1 MAQAVA
7 SPESMS
13 PAEGGRGAF
22 KLRWTDIFIVLGVIL
37 LIVGAGGMAQRLTQG
52 LAPTNLTSYVPW
64 GLWVGFYDYLVW
76 LEVGSL
82 LTFTTLF
89 YLVGMTVLKPVKPVV
104 LFTGFTVVLMALIIV
119 LLDLGH
125 PERFWHV
132 LLYPDFGSMITW
144 MVWLHLAYLI
154 VLALELGLTL
164 FGNERTEGLMK
175 WLSYLSLPMG
185 LALII
190 VSGSI
195 FGVIATRPL
204 WNTASLPL
212 MFLISSLAAGSGLLT
227 LLVVLFWPDK
237 QDEQYRQIVQRFAR
251 LTSVLLAGGVFA
263 AGVIGFTMLYQGSGS
278 PVRAEGINLIL
289 SGPFAWSFWIV
300 HILLGVIVPLVL
312 MISMP
317 RRPLIVGIAA
327 FLSTVTFVAVTLNI
341 VIPVLVTPEL
351 KGLST
356 AFVDP
361 KLDVNYVPNM
371 MEWMTLSFI
380 FGLGSLFYGLGLRF
394 LPLQS
399 RHQEVNHD

>member
-1 MAQAVA
+1 MAQAVT
-7 SPESMS
+7 SPDNMS
-13 PAEGGRGAF
+13 STGGPARAF
-22 KLRWTDIFIVLGVIL
+22 KLRWTDFFIVLGLAL
-37 LIVGAGGMAQRLTQG
+37 LIAGIFGMTQRLTQG

-76 LEVGSL
+76 LEVGGL
-82 LTFTTLF
+82 LIFTTLF
-89 YLVGMTVLKPVKPVV
+89 YLIGFKALKPIKPFV
-104 LFTGFTVVLMALIIV
+104 LFTGFTVVLMALLIV

-132 LLYPDFGSMITW
+132 LVYPDFGSMITW
-144 MVWLHLAYLI
+144 MVWLHTIYLL
-154 VLALELGLTL
+154 VLTVELVLVLT
-164 FGNERTEGLMK
+164 GSERADTVLK
-175 WLSYLSLPMG
+175 WLAYLSLPMG

-227 LLVVLFWPDK
+227 LLVVLFWPNKKDG
-237 QDEQYRQIVQRFAR
+237 QYQQVIQRLAR
-251 LTSVLLAGGVFA
+251 LTSTLLIGGVFA

-278 PVRAEGINLIL
+278 PIRAEGLNLIL

-300 HILLGVIVPLVL
+300 HILLGVLIPLVL
-312 MISMP
+312 MVLRP
-317 RRPLIVGIAA
+317 RSPLLVGIATL
-327 FLSTVTFVAVTLNI
+327 LSTVTFVAVTLNV

-351 KGLST
+351 QGLSS

-361 KLDVNYVPNM
+361 KLSLDYVPNL
-371 MEWMTLSFI
+371 MEWLTLAFI
-380 FGLGSLFYGLGLRF
+380 FGLGSLIYGLGLRF
-394 LPLQS
+394 LPLQP
-399 RHQEVNHD
+399 RHNEVNHD